1 MSNVSPAST
10 LDSSPD
16 LSVLPGRRFDW
27 APIALVVLLALAM
40 LPLIGSMTT
49 WITLTVAGLAMGM
62 MLFIMASGLTLVFGL
77 MDVLNLGHAA
87 FVTVGAYA
95 AVSAAGPLRP
105 WLESGSG
112 VLNTV
117 AVVLVGLASVVVTT
131 IVGLVYERLFIRPV
145 YGSHFKQILI
155 TIGALIIVQQWVLVI
170 WGPNQMQLLLPA
182 ALRGVVVFGDV
193 AVERFRL
200 FAVVVGLLLYLAMS
214 LIMQFTRVGLLI
226 RAGVENR
233 EMVESLGHHIRRM
246 FVIVF
251 VAGAA
256 LAGLGG
262 AMWGLYREQF
272 SASIGADVLVQILII
287 TIIGGLGS
295 VSGCF
300 CGAVLIALCANYI
313 NYVAPDFALISDV
326 LVMMAILLWRPS
338 GLYPLVMP

>member
-1 MSNVSPAST
+1 MSNVSPVST
-10 LDSSPD
+10 LDSSAE
-16 LSVLPGRRFDW
+16 LSALPGRKFDW
-27 APIALVVLLALAM
+27 APVALVVLLSLAM
-40 LPLIGSMTT
+40 LPLIGSVST

-62 MLFIMASGLTLVFGL
+62 MLFIMTSGLTLVFGL

-95 AVSAAGPLRP
+95 AVSTAGFVKP
-105 WLESGSG
+105 WLESESG
-112 VLNTV
+112 LMNTL
-117 AVVLVGLASVVVTT
+117 AVVFIGLAAIAVTAV
-131 IVGLVYERLFIRPV
+131 IGLIYERLFIRPV
-145 YGSHFKQILI
+145 YGAHFKQILI
-155 TIGALIIVQQWVLVI
+155 TIGAMIIVQQLVLVI
-170 WGPNQMQLLLPA
+170 WGPNQMQLLLPG

-200 FAVVVGLLLYLAMS
+200 FAVVVGLLLYLAMT
-214 LIMQFTRVGLLI
+214 LVMQYTRVGLLI

-246 FVIVF
+246 FVMVF

-262 AMWGLYREQF
+262 AMWGFYREQF

-295 VSGCF
+295 VTGCF
-300 CGAVLIALCANYI
+300 CGS
-313 NYVAPDFALISDV
+313 APIT
-326 LVMMAILLWRPS
+326 
-338 GLYPLVMP
+338 

>member
-10 LDSSPD
+10 LDSPPD
-16 LSVLPGRRFDW
+16 LSALPGRRFDW
-27 APIALVVLLALAM
+27 APIALVALLVLVM
-40 LPLIGSMTT
+40 LPLIGSATT
-49 WITLTVAGLAMGM
+49 WITLTVAGLAMGLI
-62 MLFIMASGLTLVFGL
+62 LFVMASGLTLVFGL
-77 MDVLNLGHAA
+77 MDVLNLEHAA

-95 AVSAAGPLRP
+95 AVSAAAPLKP
-105 WLESGSG
+105 WLDSESGLMNMLA
-112 VLNTV
+112 VTV
-117 AVVLVGLASVVVTT
+117 IGLAAVVVTT
-131 IVGLVYERLFIRPV
+131 VVGFIYERLFIRAV
-145 YGSHFKQILI
+145 HGSHFKQSLI
-155 TIGALIIVQQWVLVI
+155 TIGGLIIVQQCVLVI
-170 WGPNQMQLLLPA
+170 WGPNQMQLLLPG
-182 ALRGVVVFGDV
+182 ALRGVLVFGDV

-214 LIMQFTRVGLLI
+214 LVMQCTRVGLLI

-246 FVIVF
+246 FVLVF

-262 AMWGLYREQF
+262 AMWGFYREQF

-300 CGAVLIALCANYI
+300 CGAVLIALCTNYI
-313 NYVAPDFALISDV
+313 SYLAPDLALVSDV

-338 GLYPLVMP
+338 GLYPLVMR